1 MEHELFI
8 KQLKPSI
15 YLFDEAHMSSGYL
28 VVGEKKA
35 CLIDTMNGYNN
46 LYEAIRKIT
55 DKPIVVVNTHG
66 HPDHIFGNVYFD
78 KAFMNPADY
87 ELAESFKNIPEF
99 AEACKKYGLSMPPF
113 SPIDE
118 GDIIDL
124 GGKTLEIYN
133 IPGHTQGSILLLLKE
148 DRILFVG
155 DSINHHL
162 WMQVPGATTMEEF
175 VKSLDRIMFLEEK
188 ADFILHGHANDFDD
202 ISLIRC
208 LRQGALEICQGKTQD
223 DKPYNWFDGVA
234 LQHPFSLEEGKQ
246 YSQTD
251 SVICYN
257 R

>member
-1 MEHELFI
+1 MEYELFI
-8 KQLKPSI
+8 KELKPSI

-78 KAFMNPADY
+78 KAFMNPADN

-99 AEACKKYGLSMPPF
+99 ADACKKYGLSMPPF

-148 DRILFVG
+148 GRILFAG

-162 WMQVPGATTMEEF
+162 WMQIPGATTMEEF

-234 LQHPFSLEEGKQ
+234 LQHPFSLEEGKH
-246 YSQTD
+246 YTQTD

>member
-8 KQLKPSI
+8 KELKASI

-78 KAFMNPADY
+78 KAFMNPADN

-99 AEACKKYGLSMPPF
+99 ADACKKYGLSMPPF

-162 WMQVPGATTMEEF
+162 WMQVPGATKMDEF

-202 ISLIRC
+202 ISLLRC
-208 LRQGALEICQGKTQD
+208 VRQGAREICNEKTQD
-223 DKPYNWFDGVA
+223 DKPYNWFGGIA
-234 LQHPFSLEEGKQ
+234 LQHPFSLEKGKQ

>member
-8 KQLKPSI
+8 KELKPSI

-46 LYEAIRKIT
+46 LYEAVRKIT

-78 KAFMNPADY
+78 KAFMNPADN

-99 AEACKKYGLSMPPF
+99 ADACKKYGLSMPPF

>member
-8 KQLKPSI
+8 KELKASI

-78 KAFMNPADY
+78 KAFMNPADN

-99 AEACKKYGLSMPPF
+99 ADACKKYGLSMPPF

-162 WMQVPGATTMEEF
+162 WMQVPGATKMDDF

-223 DKPYNWFDGVA
+223 DKPYNWFGGIA
-234 LQHPFSLEEGKQ
+234 LQHPFSLEKGKQ

>member
-78 KAFMNPADY
+78 KAFMNPADN

-99 AEACKKYGLSMPPF
+99 ADACKKYGLSMPPF

>member
-15 YLFDEAHMSSGYL
+15 FLFDEDHSASGYL
-28 VVGEKKA
+28 VVGENKA
-35 CLIDTMNGYNN
+35 CLIDTMNGYCN
-46 LYEAIRKIT
+46 LYEAVRKIT
-55 DKPIVVVNTHG
+55 DKPIIVVNTHG
-66 HPDHIFGNVYFD
+66 HPDHIFGNIYFD
-78 KAFMNPADY
+78 NAFMNPADN
-87 ELAESFKNIPEF
+87 ELAESFTNIPEF
-99 AEACKKYGLSMPPF
+99 ADACKKYGFSLPPF
-113 SPIDE
+113 TPITE
-118 GDIIDL
+118 GDVIDL

-162 WMQVPGATTMEEF
+162 WMQVPGATKMDEF

-202 ISLIRC
+202 ISLLRC
-208 LRQGALEICQGKTQD
+208 VRQGALEICNEKTQD
-223 DKPYNWFDGVA
+223 DKPYNWFGGIA